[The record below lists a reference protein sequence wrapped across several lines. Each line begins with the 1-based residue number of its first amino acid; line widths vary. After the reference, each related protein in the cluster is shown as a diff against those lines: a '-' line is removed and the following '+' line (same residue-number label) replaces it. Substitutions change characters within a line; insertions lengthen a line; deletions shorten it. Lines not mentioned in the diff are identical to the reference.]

1 MAKTHKGMV
10 HLGAGL
16 PGLLKSGYEH
26 FSGVEEA
33 VMRNIEACTQL
44 SNKTKTSLGPNG
56 MNKLVINH
64 LEKVLVTSDAAVMCT
79 ELEVIHPAAKIIVM
93 AVKQQESACGDGT
106 NFVVSFCGELM
117 AKAGDLIR
125 TGLHISEIIAGY
137 EAAYEKSKDIL
148 GSLVVKTV
156 DTPSDRKSLINILKP
171 VLGSKQ
177 YGHEDLLAP
186 LVADA
191 SISVLGKGKVMKV
204 DNVRVAKLIGATLQD
219 SSVVQGVVI
228 TRNTMG
234 SVKRVAK
241 AKIAVYAQA
250 VEASSTEAKGN
261 VLIKSASEL
270 MNYNKSEEAMIE
282 TRIRDIAEAGI
293 NVIVSGGKISEM
305 ALHFIEKYNMM
316 AIKIMSKFELRRIC
330 RVTGACAQ
338 VKLKPPI
345 PEDVGSCDLVE
356 VREFGSKHCIVMQQ
370 TEDASRLTTIVL
382 RGSTSNILDDFERAI
397 DDGVNTVKTI
407 CNDGR
412 LVPGAGSTEIEMAK
426 QIKAYANTCPG
437 LEQYAIKKFGEA
449 LEVVPKIL
457 AENSGQLA
465 TEVLSQLYA
474 AHANGDAGVGVNVS
488 GKGVVDATKEEILDS
503 FKTKSMALELAMEAA
518 LTILRVD
525 QIIMAKRAGGPKP
538 GGPGGHWDDTDNM

>member
-1 MAKTHKGMV
+1 
-10 HLGAGL
+10 
-16 PGLLKSGYEH
+16 
-26 FSGVEEA
+26 
-33 VMRNIEACTQL
+33 MRNIEACTQL
-44 SNKTKTSLGPNG
+44 SKKTKTSLGPNG

-106 NFVVSFCGELM
+106 NFVVTFCGELM
-117 AKAGDLIR
+117 AKAGELIR

-137 EAAYEKSKDIL
+137 ESAYAKSQEIMR
-148 GSLVVKTV
+148 SLVVKTI
-156 DTPSDRKSLINILKP
+156 DNPSDRPTLINILKP

-177 YGHEDLLAP
+177 FGHEDLLAP

-204 DNVRVAKLIGATLQD
+204 ANVRVAKLIGATLHD
-219 SSVVQGVVI
+219 STVVQGVVI

-282 TRIRDIAEAGI
+282 TRIRSIADAGI

-305 ALHFIEKYNMM
+305 ALHFIEKYNIM

-338 VKLKPPI
+338 VKLQPPV
-345 PEDVGSCDLVE
+345 PEDMGSCDLVE
-356 VREFGSKHCIVMQQ
+356 VREFGSRHCIVMQQ

-407 CNDGR
+407 CGDGR
-412 LVPGAGSTEIEMAK
+412 MVPGAGATEIEVAR
-426 QIKAYANTCPG
+426 QVQSFANTCPG
-437 LEQYAIKKFGEA
+437 LEQYSIKKFGEA

-474 AHANGDAGVGVNVS
+474 AHAKGNAGVGVNVS
-488 GKGVVDATKEEILDS
+488 GKGVVDATSEGILDS
-503 FKTKSMALELAMEAA
+503 FKTKTMALELAMEAA

-538 GGPGGHWDDTDNM
+538 GGGPGGHWDDTD

>member
-1 MAKTHKGMV
+1 MSKTHKGMV

-16 PGLLKSGYEH
+16 PGLLKNGYEH

-44 SNKTKTSLGPNG
+44 SEKAKTSLGPNG

-64 LEKVLVTSDAAVMCT
+64 LEKVLVTSDAAVMCV

-93 AVKQQESACGDGT
+93 AVKQQEDACGDGT

-125 TGLHISEIIAGY
+125 TGLHISEIIKGY
-137 EAAYEKSKDIL
+137 TRAYEKAKEIL
-148 GSLVVKTV
+148 PTLVTKTMEN
-156 DTPSDRKSLINILKP
+156 PSDRNSLIKVLEP
-171 VLGSKQ
+171 VLGAKQ

-191 SISVLGKGKVMKV
+191 SISVLGKGRVMKV
-204 DNVRVAKLIGATLQD
+204 ENVRVAKLIGATLQD
-219 SSVVQGVVI
+219 SSVVQGIVI

-234 SVKRVAK
+234 TIKKVEG

-270 MNYNKSEEAMIE
+270 MNYNKSEEVMIE
-282 TRIRDIAEAGI
+282 NRIRAIADAGI

-305 ALHFIEKYNMM
+305 ALHFIEKYKMM
-316 AIKIMSKFELRRIC
+316 AIKVMSKFELRRIC

-338 VKLKPPI
+338 VKLDPPS
-345 PEDVGSCDLVE
+345 PEDTGACDLVE
-356 VREFGSKHCIVMQQ
+356 VKEFGSRHCVVMQQ
-370 TEDASRLTTIVL
+370 KEDASRLTTIVL
-382 RGSTSNILDDFERAI
+382 RGSTTNILDDFERAI
-397 DDGVNTVKTI
+397 DDGVNTVKTV
-407 CNDGR
+407 CQDGR
-412 LVPGAGSTEIEMAK
+412 LVPGAGSTEIELAR
-426 QIKAYANTCPG
+426 QIRAHADTLPG
-437 LEQYAIKKFGEA
+437 LEQYAVKKFAEA
-449 LEVVPKIL
+449 LEVVPKVL

-465 TEVLSQLYA
+465 TEVLSLLYA
-474 AHANGDAGVGVNVS
+474 AHASDGGAGVGVDVTGN
-488 GKGVVDATKEEILDS
+488 GTVDAVQEKIFDCY
-503 FKTKSMALELAMEAA
+503 KTKASALELAMEAA

-538 GGPGGHWDDTDNM
+538 SARPGGHWDDTD